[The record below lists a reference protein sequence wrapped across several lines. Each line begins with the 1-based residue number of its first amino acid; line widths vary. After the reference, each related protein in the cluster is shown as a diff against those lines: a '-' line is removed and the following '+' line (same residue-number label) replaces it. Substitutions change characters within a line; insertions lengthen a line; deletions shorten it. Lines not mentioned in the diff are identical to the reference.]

1 MTFSP
6 TTTTSTPVPWQIRER
21 SYAAKLGLTF
31 LLALLVIVLL
41 VSFFIVVGVGGI
53 LARGDSPDD
62 VQANTI
68 AVIIAGG
75 FFLGSLAGAVAIF
88 PQTRAITKIT
98 PSYAP
103 VPPTQAGHPFDTR
116 FQRSL
121 WGRSMR
127 GKGAVRFDP
136 DGLKVSGYME
146 THALIQLAIVALLTF
161 LPLLLFGIGLG
172 VLPALIIA
180 YYVGRRRIERTIPYS
195 ALSNLSVKGCQV
207 TVRSSEA
214 PTRITFA
221 VAAADG
227 ERLYR
232 ELLPR
237 FPTALGG
244 WVG

>member
-1 MTFSP
+1 MTSLSP
-6 TTTTSTPVPWQIRER
+6 LHTSTPAPWQVRER

-53 LARGDSPDD
+53 LARGDQPDD

-68 AVIIAGG
+68 AVVIAGG
-75 FFLGSLAGAVAIF
+75 LFLGSLAGAVALF
-88 PQTRAITKIT
+88 PHTRATTRIT

-103 VPPTQAGHPFDTR
+103 VPPTQVGHPFDTR
-116 FQRSL
+116 FRRSF

-127 GKGAVRFDP
+127 GKSEVRFDP

-161 LPLLLFGIGLG
+161 LPLLLFGVGLG
-172 VLPALIIA
+172 VLPALLIA

-195 ALSNLSVKGCQV
+195 ALSELRVKGCEV

-237 FPTALGG
+237 FPAALGG
-244 WVG
+244 WMG

>member
-1 MTFSP
+1 MTSLSSN
-6 TTTTSTPVPWQIRER
+6 TASTVSPWQSRER

-53 LARGDSPDD
+53 LARGDQPED

-68 AVIIAGG
+68 AVMVAGG
-75 FFLGSLAGAVAIF
+75 LFLGSLAATVALF
-88 PQTRAITKIT
+88 PHTRALTRIT

-103 VPPTQAGHPFDTR
+103 VPPMQAGHPFDTR
-116 FQRSL
+116 FQRSF
-121 WGRSMR
+121 WGRSLR
-127 GKGAVRFDP
+127 GKGTVRFDP

-161 LPLLLFGIGLG
+161 LPLLLFGVGLG
-172 VLPALIIA
+172 ILPALLIA

-195 ALSNLSVKGCQV
+195 ALSELSVKGCQV
-207 TVRSSEA
+207 TARSSAA

-237 FPTALGG
+237 FPAALGG